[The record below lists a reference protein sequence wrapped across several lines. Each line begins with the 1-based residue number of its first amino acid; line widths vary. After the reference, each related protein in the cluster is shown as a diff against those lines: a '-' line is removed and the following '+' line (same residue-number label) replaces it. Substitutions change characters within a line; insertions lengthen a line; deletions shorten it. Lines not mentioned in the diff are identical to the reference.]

1 MLSLRHL
8 SWWRH
13 IEPKRPRPAPRE
25 SILMISVA
33 PCPHMAQT
41 QCSKSR
47 FMQTER
53 NNFSYLRRFTNPRPL
68 IQRKEARSSWD
79 RVPLLALGESAVLA
93 GRRRNSR
100 PGQQLPYRAHR
111 SGVWAPDRHLTSI
124 AAERVWMPDYP
135 LSNIVGDRTPPR
147 QQWREE
153 PGSRSGEVS
162 PFRRVPPW
170 GIRARLRHLA
180 ANSSQ
185 MSCAPL

>member
-1 MLSLRHL
+1 MFKR
-8 SWWRH
+8 
-13 IEPKRPRPAPRE
+13 KRPRPAPRE

-41 QCSKSR
+41 QCTKSR

-68 IQRKEARSSWD
+68 IQRKDARSSWA
-79 RVPLLALGESAVLA
+79 RVPLLALGSQQSWPDVAGTLGRGSKLA
-93 GRRRNSR
+93 
-100 PGQQLPYRAHR
+100 YRAHR

-124 AAERVWMPDYP
+124 ASERVRSPIIPYQISSAIAP
-135 LSNIVGDRTPPR
+135 LPGNNGGK
-147 QQWREE
+147 

>member
-1 MLSLRHL
+1 
-8 SWWRH
+8 
-13 IEPKRPRPAPRE
+13 
-25 SILMISVA
+25 
-33 PCPHMAQT
+33 MAQT

-68 IQRKEARSSWD
+68 IQRKDARSSWA
-79 RVPLLALGESAVLA
+79 RLLINLALSVSSL
-93 GRRRNSR
+93 GRTSPELSGRGSK
-100 PGQQLPYRAHR
+100 LPYRAHR
-111 SGVWAPDRHLTSI
+111 SGVWAPDRHLTSL
-124 AAERVWMPDYP
+124 ASERVWTPDYP